1 MGFSNRSMIV
11 LFSVVV
17 LGLAAFRISTA
28 ARTETDPAPQQDV
41 LRLETRINQLEQRFY
56 TVETSVRTLEQQSRL
71 GSMSSRNI
79 GPEDVA
85 QLRLEIQELQ
95 RRLIE
100 DECAL
105 AKLDE
110 RTLTP
115 VARTARRRIAAG
127 DACRQSP
134 ETPLALP
141 DRRE

>member
-1 MGFSNRSMIV
+1 MGFKFRSKVV
-11 LFSVVV
+11 LVSIAF
-17 LGLAAFRISTA
+17 LGLAVFRISTA
-28 ARTETDPAPQQDV
+28 ARNEIDPVPQDAI
-41 LRLETRINQLEQRFY
+41 RLEQRINQLEQRFY
-56 TVETSVRTLEQQSRL
+56 TVETSVRSLEQQSRL
-71 GSMSSRNI
+71 GTVSSRNVN
-79 GPEDVA
+79 PEDVA
-85 QLRLEIQELQ
+85 QLRLEIQALQ

-115 VARTARRRIAAG
+115 LARTARRRSATN
-127 DACRQSP
+127 DPCRLSP

>member
-1 MGFSNRSMIV
+1 MGFKFRSKVVLVSIV
-11 LFSVVV
+11 F
-17 LGLAAFRISTA
+17 LGLAVFRISTA
-28 ARTETDPAPQQDV
+28 ARNEIDPVPQDAI
-41 LRLETRINQLEQRFY
+41 RLEQRINQLEQRFY
-56 TVETSVRTLEQQSRL
+56 TVESSVRSLEQQSRL
-71 GSMSSRNI
+71 GSVSSRNVN
-79 GPEDVA
+79 PEDVA
-85 QLRLEIQELQ
+85 QLRLEIQALQ

-115 VARTARRRIAAG
+115 LARTARRRSAAN
-127 DACRQSP
+127 DPCRLSP